1 VIGSRLV
8 LEPYDLLLVAV
19 GAALLVTTLGP
30 GALDRWNISK
40 SWVYLAV
47 GLLAGP
53 LLLDLGPDD
62 PMDAIPV
69 LERVAELGV
78 IVSLVV
84 IGARVGRPISLRGW
98 SSTVRLILIVMPLTI
113 GAVALTG
120 HWLLGLALGPALL
133 LGAVLAPTD
142 PVMAGAL
149 EEHSL
154 EDESEDRFGLSTE
167 AGLNDG
173 FAFPFVYLG
182 LYVTTRL
189 DEWQT
194 WVGQWV
200 LADLVYAVAVG
211 LPLGWILGT
220 LIGRLFLRL
229 ERAGMVSD
237 KRREFLPLGLL
248 LLAYGAVEATGG
260 YGFLAAFTAGLAVRR
275 AMDAEQRALARF
287 VSFTDA
293 VDELIKAVVLVMVG
307 ALIPWAALAADPLPV
322 LALALVLVFV
332 LRPVITLLATVRG
345 GFRRIDR
352 AYWAWFGIRGIGSIY
367 YLSYAIGRGGIDA
380 DTAASL
386 FAATMAVILVS
397 ALIHGVTV
405 RPFVRRAWGVRR
417 IED

>member
-8 LEPYDLLLVAV
+8 LEPYDLLLVAI

-40 SWVYLAV
+40 SWIYLAA
-47 GLLAGP
+47 GLVAGP
-53 LLLDLGPDD
+53 LLLGLGPED
-62 PMDAIPV
+62 PMEAIPV

-98 SSTVRLILIVMPLTI
+98 SSTLRLILIVMPATI
-113 GAVALTG
+113 GAIALTG
-120 HWLLGLALGPALL
+120 SLLLGLAIGPALL

-182 LYVTTRL
+182 LYATTRL
-189 DEWQT
+189 DEWDA
-194 WVGQWV
+194 WIGQWV
-200 LADLVYAVAVG
+200 LADLGYAVAMG

-229 ERAGMVSD
+229 ERSGMVSD

-248 LLAYGAVEATGG
+248 LLAYGAVEVTGG

-275 AMDAEQRALARF
+275 AMETEQPALARF

-293 VDELIKAVVLVMVG
+293 VDELIKAVILVMIG
-307 ALIPWAALAADPLPV
+307 ALIPWAALAADPVPV
-322 LALALVLVFV
+322 LGVALVLVLV
-332 LRPVITLLATVRG
+332 IRPAITYAATARG
-345 GFRRIDR
+345 GFRRMDR

-380 DTAASL
+380 GTAADL
-386 FAATMAVILVS
+386 FTVTIAVILVS
-397 ALIHGVTV
+397 MVVHGATV
-405 RPFVRRAWGVRR
+405 RPFVSRAWGVHR